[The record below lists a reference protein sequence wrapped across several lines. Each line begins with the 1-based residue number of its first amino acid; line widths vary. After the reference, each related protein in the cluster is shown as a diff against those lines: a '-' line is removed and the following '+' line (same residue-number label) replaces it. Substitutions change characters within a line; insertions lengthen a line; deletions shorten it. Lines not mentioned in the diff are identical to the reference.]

1 MPAGQVGSTAAAML
15 SRVDADQ
22 PVFFY
27 LHTMEPHMPYAPDPG
42 TLARFDRQPNFE
54 REHGRSRL
62 ADREVP
68 SRIELDH
75 LVDRYDAEIADVD
88 AAFDDFLDMLRGQ
101 GRFEN
106 SLIILLADHGEAFGE
121 HGVYNHGNT
130 LCAEEMRV
138 PLVIR
143 FPQGRYGGGRIM
155 EIVSLIDIFPTV
167 LAAAGIGSPGCHRV
181 AGSDL
186 RAVAGGPRASGS
198 RPVFAEASMHG
209 PTKCDLV
216 AVIDAD
222 GYKRVLDMSVGKGGG
237 RGPRWAGLWDT
248 GSDPEERVDLTSS
261 HPARAA
267 YLEQL
272 IASWLLE
279 QIRLRD
285 ELGISPAADQGE
297 LPEELRRDLEALGY
311 LD

>member
-1 MPAGQVGSTAAAML
+1 
-15 SRVDADQ
+15 
-22 PVFFY
+22 
-27 LHTMEPHMPYAPDPG
+27 
-42 TLARFDRQPNFE
+42 
-54 REHGRSRL
+54 
-62 ADREVP
+62 
-68 SRIELDH
+68 
-75 LVDRYDAEIADVD
+75 
-88 AAFDDFLDMLRGQ
+88 
-101 GRFEN
+101 
-106 SLIILLADHGEAFGE
+106 
-121 HGVYNHGNT
+121 
-130 LCAEEMRV
+130 
-138 PLVIR
+138 
-143 FPQGRYGGGRIM
+143 
-155 EIVSLIDIFPTV
+155 
-167 LAAAGIGSPGCHRV
+167 
-181 AGSDL
+181 
-186 RAVAGGPRASGS
+186 
-198 RPVFAEASMHG
+198 MHG